1 MLNRF
6 ASKESAT
13 QAIVSV
19 HNTDLNGQ
27 NVKCSWGKEPGEP
40 GMANNA
46 QVAFL
51 FLFFMEIEF

>member
-46 QVAFL
+46 QVD
-51 FLFFMEIEF
+51 FLFFIFHGN